1 MTQKSKSRRISQSFS
16 VKNQPSDV
24 TEPFFLNKN
33 PPFPRGKASCRIHSS
48 GRVGVKKHKY
58 VFGF

>member
-48 GRVGVKKHKY
+48 GRVGVKKHK
-58 VFGF
+58 